1 MYTKDQII
9 KTLKENKSRLLG
21 KYPIS
26 ELGIF
31 GSYARGEAT
40 DDSDIDVLVNFN
52 GRIGLGFIK
61 LAHDLEDIFDK
72 KIDLVAKNAIRP
84 KYWEY
89 LKKDVIYV

>member
-1 MYTKDQII
+1 MYTTEQII
-9 KTLKENKSRLLG
+9 KTLKEHKPGLQG

-61 LAHDLEDIFDK
+61 LAHDLEDIFNK
-72 KIDLVAKNAIRP
+72 KIDLVTKSSIRP
-84 KYWEY
+84 KYWDY

>member
-9 KTLKENKSRLLG
+9 NTLKEHKVQLLR

-61 LAHDLEDIFDK
+61 LAHDLEDMFNK
-72 KIDLVAKNAIRP
+72 KNDLVAKGAIKP
-84 KYWEY
+84 KYWDY